1 MANSVDLGSVVA
13 RLELDVAGFQRSIDD
28 VKNGMAGVASHTQK
42 SASVMGSALDNV
54 AKVGMAGL
62 AVATAAATA
71 LMVTSIGAAVKRVDT
86 LDNSART
93 FENMGIKASDAK
105 EATKRLTDSI
115 LGLPTPLDAAV
126 RGMTDLTATYG
137 DVNTGQRVFSALNNA
152 ILGFGGTADSVRNA
166 VTQLSQLPMDGPLDG
181 QTWLSLRNSGL
192 TPVLVAMA
200 KDMGI
205 GVSEMREKFMSG
217 QLTVRDFTDKLVE
230 MNEKGGGG
238 MKSLSQIA
246 KDSTKGIGTSIENM
260 KTAVTRGMASV
271 LRAIGTQDIARAITS
286 IGTAFENALKESSG
300 FIKFIQANKDFIL
313 PLVIAI
319 GTFVLATTALW
330 GIIKLVTI
338 AQGVWNAITAANP
351 IFATILAIT
360 ALVAGLAYFFTQTE
374 TGRKIWEK
382 FTDGFSKFWQLIKP
396 IRDFV
401 GDQLVSA
408 FESLKQI
415 WNQLMVAMQ
424 PLIDMFQEFWS
435 KHGEKVMTV
444 LKYIGIAVAGI
455 FLAPL
460 VASFALLLGALKVI
474 AVVLRFVADHF
485 DTIKK
490 VVIVMV
496 LTAFSPLIIAIGL
509 LVGAFKLIQWAIG
522 ATIDFFVALY
532 KGVVDAWQK
541 TQKAVEDGISAVSKF
556 FTDGWNAIKDF
567 FVGVWQAIYN
577 AVINPLTAIYNFVVA
592 VLTFIKNLY
601 IIVWGSI
608 LLVILT
614 VMGFIK
620 DAFINGWNAI
630 WAFLAP
636 ILTTIWNFIS
646 TVFTTIRDTIQNAI
660 QAVWNFIVVAWNA
673 IYAFIMP
680 IVQTIFN
687 FLSNTFNAIKNTV
700 VTAVQGI
707 WNFVTTAWNTIY
719 AIFVGITQKIVGYF
733 SGAYNWLLEKG
744 KDIVRGLAD
753 GIRAVGNAV
762 WDAISAVSAKIGDFF
777 RGAGSWLFNVGKDIV
792 QGLINGIRNM
802 VGAVSGAA
810 GDVGNAVKSKLKSVL
825 GIGSPSKITAQYGVW
840 VGEGFN
846 NGLEGMQRAIGKTLA
861 DTFALAPSAVEDLS
875 GTFNAGLTVP
885 SASQMTNGKQVNQ
898 TNSSNLT
905 INGNINISNQAD
917 ADYLLSRLSRRQD
930 LTVQGLVGA

>member
-13 RLELDVAGFQRSIDD
+13 KLELDIAGFKESIGQ
-28 VKNGMAGVASHTQK
+28 VKDQIGQTASHTQK
-42 SASVMGSALDNV
+42 SATVMGSALDNV

-62 AVATAAATA
+62 AVATAAAMA
-71 LMVTSIGAAVKRVDT
+71 LVVTNIGAAVKRVDT

-93 FENMGIKASDAK
+93 FENMGIKSTDAK
-105 EATKRLTDSI
+105 DAIAKLTTSI
-115 LGLPTPLDAAV
+115 QGLPTPLDSAI

-137 DVNTGQRVFSALNNA
+137 DVDTGRKVFTALNNA

-205 GVSEMREKFMSG
+205 GIGEMREKFMSG
-217 QLTVRDFTDKLVE
+217 QLTVRDFTNKLIE
-230 MNEKGGGG
+230 MDEKGGGG
-238 MKSLSQIA
+238 MKSLAQIA

-260 KTAVTRGMASV
+260 KTAVTRGIASI
-271 LRAIGTQDIARAITS
+271 LRAIGTEDIAKAITA

-300 FIKFIQANKDFIL
+300 FIQFIKDNKDFIS
-313 PLVIAI
+313 PIIVGITGFVAVITVLYTWFKWIKPAI
-319 GTFVLATTALW
+319 IGFNAVLSANPVVL
-330 GIIKLVTI
+330 
-338 AQGVWNAITAANP
+338 ITAS
-351 IFATILAIT
+351 II
-360 ALVAGLAYFFTQTE
+360 ALIAGLAYFFTQTE

-382 FTDGFSKFWQLIKP
+382 LTGAFSKFWEVIKP
-396 IRDFV
+396 IREFI
-401 GDQLVSA
+401 GDQLISA
-408 FESLKQI
+408 FDSLKEI
-415 WNQLMVAMQ
+415 WNQLVVAMQ
-424 PLIDMFQEFWS
+424 PLIEMFQEFWS
-435 KHGEKVMTV
+435 KHGDKVMTV

-460 VASFALLLGALKVI
+460 VASFALLLGALKII

-541 TQKAVEDGISAVSKF
+541 TQKAVEDGINAVSKF

-601 IIVWGSI
+601 IIVFGSI

-620 DAFINGWNAI
+620 DAFINAWNAI
-630 WAFLAP
+630 YAFLAP
-636 ILTTIWNFIS
+636 VVTAIWNVIS
-646 TVFTTIRDTIQNAI
+646 TAFIFIRDTIQNAI
-660 QAVWNFIVVAWNA
+660 QAVWNFIVTAWNA

-700 VTAVQGI
+700 VTAVQGV
-707 WNFVTTAWNTIY
+707 WNFVTTAWNAIY
-719 AIFVGITQKIVGYF
+719 GIFVGITQKIVGYF
-733 SGAYNWLLEKG
+733 SGAYNWLLDKG
-744 KDIVRGLAD
+744 RDIVRGLAD
-753 GIRAVGNAV
+753 GIRSFANAV
-762 WDAISAVSAKIGDFF
+762 WDAISAVSAKIGQFF
-777 RGAGSWLFNVGKDIV
+777 SNAGSWLYNVGRDIV
-792 QGLINGIRNM
+792 TGLINGIKSM

-846 NGLEGMQRAIGKTLA
+846 NGLEGMQRAIGRTLSE
-861 DTFALAPSAVEDLS
+861 TFALAPSAVEDLS

-885 SASQMTNGKQVNQ
+885 RASQMTNGKEVNQ